1 MLFKIIY
8 YSLYTKWNKI
18 LKDVPLFIYLY
29 IYIYIH
35 HLPNLYYIL
44 ISLHLEINKKD
55 HEFEK

>member
-29 IYIYIH
+29 IYIYI
-35 HLPNLYYIL
+35 YSSFTK
-44 ISLHLEINKKD
+44 SLLHIDFSPFRDK
-55 HEFEK
+55 

>member
-18 LKDVPLFIYLY
+18 LKDVPLF